1 MATASPPEGELQ
13 GRVVAV
19 TDERSPLAHRAI
31 ALLQEA
37 IGDVHPASYL
47 LSELQQTR
55 QGRARGGDYHLL
67 ALPDPEGHAPLA
79 AAAGVYLEAVHAGFV
94 SYLAVHEDQRGRGLG
109 RALREQL
116 VSSFREEARA
126 AGAGELARVLG
137 EVQRDSAWLR
147 LLVRE
152 GRVVPLDL
160 PYFHPWMSRRGEG
173 VYALYLEP
181 LADLRT
187 ELPPTEAAQLVEAVW
202 RRAYRIR
209 DPEHWE
215 TYRYMMKRLEGR
227 ETVGPDPA
235 LLRMLSS

>member
-1 MATASPPEGELQ
+1 MSTPPEPRALE
-13 GRVVAV
+13 V
-19 TDERSPLAHRAI
+19 TDERSALARNAI
-31 ALLQEA
+31 ELMQEA

-55 QGRARGGDYHLL
+55 LGRARGGDYHLL
-67 ALPDPEGHAPLA
+67 ALPDAQGGGALA
-79 AAAGVYLEAVHAGFV
+79 AAAGVYLEAVQAGFV
-94 SYLAVHEDQRGRGLG
+94 SYLAVREDQRGRGLG

-116 VSSFREEARA
+116 VATFQRQARE
-126 AGAGELARVLG
+126 AGAGALGRVLG

-181 LADLRT
+181 LADPRT
-187 ELPPTEAAQLVEAVW
+187 QLPSAEAAQLVEAVW

-209 DPEHWE
+209 DPLQWE
-215 TYRYMMKRLEGR
+215 TYRYMMQRLEGR

-235 LLRMLSS
+235 LLRVLSA